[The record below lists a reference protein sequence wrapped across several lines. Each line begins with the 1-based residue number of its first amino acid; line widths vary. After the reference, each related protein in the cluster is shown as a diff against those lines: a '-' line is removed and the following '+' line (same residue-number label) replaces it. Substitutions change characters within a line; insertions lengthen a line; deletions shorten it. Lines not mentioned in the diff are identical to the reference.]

1 MARLFYDY
9 LTDGIVSIDETGK
22 IYYVNQKGLKMLGRD
37 FEDLGGLD
45 FDMTVLMQNYNGQ
58 VVTLDGLG
66 AEQSSLWVVRADRTL
81 FSALVMRFDHE
92 NGRKDVLIIDVT
104 EEGNVEGQKD
114 DFISII
120 SHQLRTPANII
131 SWYAEML
138 LNEKNG
144 AVNDKQ
150 RALISQIQ
158 GGSRRLSSLM
168 ASIVNTARYDLK
180 RIKLKEQHID
190 IEDFMRRVCTQ
201 KVADFEEQNIS
212 LTYEIDDNLETS
224 MVTDREY
231 LGIVLKA
238 VVDNSIRYNNPNGAV
253 TIGIKS
259 KPYEQIGEESTE
271 GFQITVEDTG
281 IGIPARQRFD
291 VFNKLFRADNAQR
304 SGETGLGLGLYLAKR
319 YLGQLGGTIHFESSP
334 GDGTIFFINLPK
346 VINPDIIRSNKEKH
360 HGRQ

>member
-1 MARLFYDY
+1 MARLFFDY
-9 LTDGIVSIDETGK
+9 ITDGIVSIDETNK

-37 FEDLGGLD
+37 FEDLGGLE
-45 FDMTVLMQNYNGQ
+45 FDATVLMQNYNGQ
-58 VVTLDGLG
+58 VLTLEDLG
-66 AEQSSLWVVRADRTL
+66 SEQSALWVVRADRTL

-114 DFISII
+114 DFISLI

-131 SWYAEML
+131 SWYAEILM
-138 LNEKNG
+138 NEKNG
-144 AVNDKQ
+144 QVNEKQ
-150 RALISQIQ
+150 KALIQQIQ
-158 GGSRRLSSLM
+158 AGSRRLSNLM

-180 RIKLKEQHID
+180 RIKLKEQNID
-190 IEDFMRRVCTQ
+190 IEDFLKRLCSR
-201 KVADFEEQNIS
+201 KAADLKEQNIQLEYS
-212 LTYEIDDNLETS
+212 IDETLETS

-238 VVDNSIRYNNPNGAV
+238 VIDNSIRYNVPGGSV
-253 TIGIKS
+253 VVGIKS
-259 KPYEQIGEESTE
+259 RPFKQIGEDAVD
-271 GFQITVEDTG
+271 GFQISVADTG
-281 IGIPARQRFD
+281 MGIPARQRFD

-334 GDGTIFFINLPK
+334 GSGTTFFINLPK
-346 VINPDIIRSNKEKH
+346 VINPDIIRLNKEKH
-360 HGRQ
+360 HE